1 MFFHDIRSPLCQTA
15 RVSIPKARVA
25 LVDDHEL
32 VAMALAAAL
41 EGSTSLEWVGHA
53 PTVAELLA
61 ADLHPDVVVMDL
73 RLADGSSPMQNSAA
87 LLATGARV
95 VAYTSAESPSLIR
108 IASKTE
114 ISGLVRKSAPI
125 SELMDTL
132 ERCSAGDLVLSTEW
146 AAAIAADSGIDD
158 AALSPRER
166 EVLSLIAA
174 GMSTKNVATRLGVA
188 KPTLD
193 VHLRR
198 IRDKYAKIGR
208 PAEGPRDLVLRALED
223 GYLPL
228 PGEQGHRGD

>member
-1 MFFHDIRSPLCQTA
+1 MSSTRPTHP
-15 RVSIPKARVA
+15 ARVA

-32 VAMALAAAL
+32 VAVALAAAL
-41 EGSTSLEWVGHA
+41 EGSTKLEFVGHA
-53 PTVAELLA
+53 TTAAALRD
-61 ADLHPDVVVMDL
+61 ADLRPDVVVMDL
-73 RLADGSSPMQNSAA
+73 RLADGSSPMQNATD
-87 LLATGARV
+87 LLATGAHV

-108 IASKTE
+108 IASKTA
-114 ISGLVRKSAPI
+114 ISGMVRKSAPVA
-125 SELMDTL
+125 ELLDTL
-132 ERCSAGDLVLSTEW
+132 ERCAAGDLVLSTEW

-166 EVLSLIAA
+166 EVLSLVAA
-174 GMSTKNVATRLGVA
+174 GMSTKNVATELGIA

-208 PAEGPRDLVLRALED
+208 PAEGRGDLVLRALED

-228 PGEQGHRGD
+228 PGDPA